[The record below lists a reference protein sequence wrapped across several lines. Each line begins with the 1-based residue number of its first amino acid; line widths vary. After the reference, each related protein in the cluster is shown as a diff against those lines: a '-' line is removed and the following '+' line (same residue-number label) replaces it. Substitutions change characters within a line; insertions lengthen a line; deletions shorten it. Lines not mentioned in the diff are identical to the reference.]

1 MIKLLRDGA
10 GRIAPARPCAN
21 SSRAA
26 SFPSEGLHILPPQFS
41 TFLLRRG
48 TRSRRPTSAIFEPVQ
63 RVECS
68 DRFHS
73 PKTHSGDISMT
84 ITAAHIPAI
93 VALIAGVL
101 ILIMPRLLN
110 FVVAIYLI
118 LTGLIGLGVL
128 RMFHM

>member
-1 MIKLLRDGA
+1 MVQA
-10 GRIAPARPCAN
+10 G
-21 SSRAA
+21 
-26 SFPSEGLHILPPQFS
+26 
-41 TFLLRRG
+41 LRRHAHVPIHRAPH
-48 TRSRRPTSAIFEPVQ
+48 RSLRNAAHLAAAIFDIFAAARNPKQATDVCYLRTGPEGRMQPSIPFPKT
-63 RVECS
+63 C
-68 DRFHS
+68 